1 MPVLAKFC
9 GIVIRMLCVPSLG
22 ARFHAIY
29 ENFELVVGIWP
40 LRIIQGEAPL
50 WVRQKVMDWAAQNQ
64 LELLAAWNRC
74 HLHRLPRAI
83 APLA

>member
-1 MPVLAKFC
+1 MLFAERLA
-9 GIVIRMLCVPSLG
+9 

-29 ENFELVVGIWP
+29 ENWELVVAIRP

-50 WVRQKVMDWAAQNQ
+50 WVCNKVLQWAEEHQG
-64 LELLAAWNRC
+64 ELLAAWSRC
-74 HLHRLPRAI
+74 QRREGPLPI